1 MIADKVS
8 VPKAIWSNLDKM
20 FALFFFIMGGV
31 NLFVLFN
38 YDTTTC
44 VNYKLFGSLILTFIF
59 LVVIATYLSRHADD
73 VTAE

>member
-38 YDTTTC
+38 YDTTTW